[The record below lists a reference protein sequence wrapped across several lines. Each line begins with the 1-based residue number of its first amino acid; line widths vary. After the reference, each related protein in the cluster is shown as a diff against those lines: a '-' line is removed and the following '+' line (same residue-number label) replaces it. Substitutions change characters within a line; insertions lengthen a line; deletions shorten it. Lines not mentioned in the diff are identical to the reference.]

1 MAAAPPPEEIRNI
14 LGNGAST
21 DSKHDF
27 QKTNFGD
34 HFNLQDVAQS
44 DRAGIREVL
53 ESIPEGAKIPKNTK
67 ARPPVFEV
75 KSEIDFL
82 LMLLGDLGPEAKRP
96 EAKRDPLGFLK
107 DNDGDYPITTID
119 GITQYNVKTFD
130 LTEKSIPLDIFAGIL
145 GKEDT
150 GGTVN
155 LLIDASSVKIME
167 TISKLTQPTPKPG
180 EKRGRDN
187 ITLDIN
193 LLVNRES
200 ANDPAGKV
208 VEFMK
213 NRGGA
218 NVVTDILIDRDPSE
232 IIYSKY
238 TDIPNDLHRDKF
250 FSLFDIKL
258 GPLMFKQS
266 QRSGKATIEGLNCNV
281 EFTDENGT
289 RIYYSSD
296 PKTQNSI
303 TYCIRRLVNAFK
315 GILNENMRKSR
326 RNDAAAA
333 YASKRSGDWFQVLSS
348 KDKNRTYF
356 SLNKG
361 KEVTLDGI
369 IFLVTHDI
377 VLLAYALYNKMN
389 VIFTHKTG
397 NLLTEK
403 RKSLVVFIN
412 SAELVIPPEVVLQQL
427 NADYKKHS
435 ENHAAY
441 KEYVTAYDKT
451 IRSVVEGFY
460 SEVMTAFG
468 KIGNIK
474 ARNGSKSCMEWLRV
488 LWKIKGIDYT
498 FLGPIMTKLEE
509 AKAKANADA
518 DIEKKKEAV
527 SLYTNLFLKMQELE
541 DPNKMRLNLN
551 AFHNDTDYLRMV
563 NVLQKRSGKISRNLE
578 DPGAQTLRIFNELKC
593 YLTKISTPDGAETFY
608 DLFKNQLKH
617 LFEALADKDVLMSIM
632 IELAFR
638 EGNVDVS
645 EFLLEAVGLEAAGGG
660 GGGGGGAPDPPHGE
674 SEEVRIYRGKLSW
687 IASEKERADIKAE
700 EEMAEEMN
708 VNFLKGLETVP
719 PPKNSRI
726 IAKTLTSFGNLF
738 REGAQTIYGRL
749 ISKGGG
755 SLSKVSLHQH
765 ETKYKFL
772 YIMYIYEIYRGLLN
786 TVSEHNL
793 DSDYY
798 VELAAIALAV
808 LETHPNYLDRV
819 QCFYNILPKKLK
831 DPGVAFL
838 ARQVGLHALDINYLD
853 GNLDEI
859 PPYGI
864 TTDLTEIMETSERIL
879 RGLGTTYNTQRKT
892 LLSELLKHI
901 YTNAKSGR
909 SQNISTSAIRSSK
922 RVRKSPYN
930 AASRTWR
937 TSLPWQKG
945 TRKSLS
951 KNRGNSGN
959 PIAYSSK
966 SKPSSNRSQSE
977 PSSEPSS
984 EPLSIKYN
992 Y

>member
-1 MAAAPPPEEIRNI
+1 MAAPPPPAEIKNI

-27 QKTNFGD
+27 YRTDLGN
-34 HFNLQDVAQS
+34 HFSLEDKSPNE
-44 DRAGIREVL
+44 RAGIMEVL
-53 ESIPEGAKIPKNTK
+53 ETIPGGVNIPRDTKIT
-67 ARPPVFEV
+67 PPVYKV
-75 KSEIDFL
+75 KSEIEFL
-82 LMLLGDLGPEAKRP
+82 SMLLSPPPKH
-96 EAKRDPLGFLK
+96 DPLQFFK
-107 DNDGDYPITTID
+107 DHDGRHSITTIY
-119 GITQYNVKTFD
+119 GITPYNVKTFD
-130 LTEKSIPLDIFAGIL
+130 IKGGPIPLDIFAGIL

-180 EKRGRDN
+180 EKLGRDN
-187 ITLDIN
+187 FTLNIN

-213 NRGGA
+213 SIGGA

-303 TYCIRRLVNAFK
+303 TDCIRRLVNAFK

-397 NLLTEK
+397 MG
-403 RKSLVVFIN
+403 KSLIIFIN
-412 SAELVIPPEVVLQQL
+412 SAELVIPPELVLQQL
-427 NADYKKHS
+427 NADYEKHS
-435 ENHAAY
+435 EPTQHEKY
-441 KEYVTAYDKT
+441 KLYVSAYDET
-451 IRSVVEGFY
+451 IRNIVRDFHR
-460 SEVMTAFG
+460 EVMKAFDEVM
-468 KIGNIK
+468 KAFKQNIK
-474 ARNGSKSCMEWLRV
+474 NIKTRNRSKLCMEWLRV

-498 FLGPIMTKLEE
+498 FLGPIMEKIEE
-509 AKAKANADA
+509 AKGKADA

-527 SLYTNLFLKMQELE
+527 SLYTNLSLKMQELD
-541 DPNKMRLNLN
+541 DPNKMRLNPS

-563 NVLQKRSGKISRNLE
+563 NVLQQRSGRISRNLE
-578 DPGAQTLRIFNELKC
+578 DPSAQTLRIFNELKC
-593 YLTKISTPDGAETFY
+593 YLTKIPRPDKPGTFY
-608 DLFKNQLKH
+608 EIFTDQLQSLFD
-617 LFEALADKDVLMSIM
+617 ALDDKDVLMSIM
-632 IELAFR
+632 IEVASG

-645 EFLLEAVGLEAAGGG
+645 EFLLEAGGLEAAGGG

-687 IASEKERADIKAE
+687 KASEEEIAEIKAE
-700 EEMAEEMN
+700 EKKAVEMN
-708 VNFLKGLETVP
+708 ANFLKNLETAP

-726 IAKTLTSFGNLF
+726 IAKTLTSFGNLC

-749 ISKGGG
+749 VSKGGG
-755 SLSKVSLHQH
+755 SLSKVSLHQQ

-786 TVSEHNL
+786 IISEHNL

-798 VELAAIALAV
+798 VELAAIALAT
-808 LETHPNYLDRV
+808 LETHENYLDRV
-819 QCFYNILPKKLK
+819 HCFYNILPKKLK

-853 GNLDEI
+853 GDLDET
-859 PPYGI
+859 PYGI
-864 TTDLTEIMETSERIL
+864 RTDLTEIMERSEHIL
-879 RGLGTTYNTQRKT
+879 RGLGTTYNIQRKT
-892 LLSELLKHI
+892 LLSELLTHI
-901 YTNAKSGR
+901 YTNEKSIRSQKMSANRINKKAHKSARKSARKSQKNNAFMGNSNSNPTAPNLGISRGR
-909 SQNISTSAIRSSK
+909 SNSSE
-922 RVRKSPYN
+922 SEPGS
-930 AASRTWR
+930 ASRINI
-937 TSLPWQKG
+937 
-945 TRKSLS
+945 TRKRTRRQSI
-951 KNRGNSGN
+951 SG
-959 PIAYSSK
+959 Y
-966 SKPSSNRSQSE
+966 
-977 PSSEPSS
+977 
-984 EPLSIKYN
+984 
-992 Y
+992 